1 MHSEDGDDP
10 ELRAAIA
17 ASLVDI
23 RDSAVEPPSRRRQQ
37 AVVDLTGETESESEN
52 DVVPCYPR
60 SRSVIGSETDDEEDE
75 DMKRAIALSLK
86 ESREVQDP
94 SSASPPTVRETSTDL
109 TLNPPSLINLDD
121 EDDDDDD
128 DDTKRAIAAS
138 MLSVSSQPPGALQ
151 AATEQASASRTS
163 ASTSTTTIRDDATQ
177 AEPVKP
183 IGIFG
188 LDRKQMEQERLARLA
203 KRKAADDT
211 SLNERESKSS
221 KIEATPTPRISK
233 PVQDSEIASVTSA
246 SSSALTSSPLQYP
259 EGVVKKTWA
268 SGFPRRG
275 DDIKI
280 EEVLQKADLELA
292 VLSSFMWNLDWLF
305 SKTDPRSTRFLL
317 MMQAKDDATKR
328 QYESEAAALRNV
340 RLCFPPMDGQV
351 NCMHSK
357 LMLLFHPTYVRIA
370 VPTANLTNY
379 DWGEMNGVM
388 ENSVFLIDLPKID
401 VKKQECPATAF
412 YEDLVYFLKACTL
425 HENIIAKLK
434 SFDFAKTA
442 KYAFVH
448 TIGGAHTGTAWERT
462 GYCGLGRAVERMGL
476 RTSHPLNI
484 DFVTSSLGSLTD
496 DLLRSIYLASQGDTG
511 ITDLTLR
518 TSKTSPAKHLTDP
531 TTLIPHST
539 ASEWKDDRF
548 RVYFPSQ
555 ATVAASKGGPNCA
568 GTVCFQSRWYEGA
581 KFPRHVLRDCESQR
595 RGMLMHNKILY
606 VRPDEPIP
614 LAPQDKNKACRAWAY
629 IGSANLSESAW
640 GRLVLDRT
648 TKQPK
653 LNCRNW
659 ECGVVVPVFENRN
672 KSGAVNSTSTSTT
685 NSASSSQTQTQ
696 NDDGTGGGLVGL
708 FAGTVPV
715 PMRVPGRYYES
726 GRKPW
731 FFSEG

>member
-1 MHSEDGDDP
+1 MHSDDVDDAD
-10 ELRAAIA
+10 LRAAIA
-17 ASLVDI
+17 ASLLGI
-23 RDSAVEPPSRRRQQ
+23 RNSADEPPSRRRQQ
-37 AVVDLTGETESESEN
+37 AVVDLTGETESESDN
-52 DVVPCYPR
+52 DVVPIYPK

-75 DMKRAIALSLK
+75 DMKRAIALSLQ
-86 ESREVQDP
+86 ESKGVQDP
-94 SSASPPTVRETSTDL
+94 SSA
-109 TLNPPSLINLDD
+109 
-121 EDDDDDD
+121 
-128 DDTKRAIAAS
+128 
-138 MLSVSSQPPGALQ
+138 
-151 AATEQASASRTS
+151 
-163 ASTSTTTIRDDATQ
+163 
-177 AEPVKP
+177 P

-203 KRKAADDT
+203 KRKAADT
-211 SLNERESKSS
+211 SSLNERESKSS
-221 KIEATPTPRISK
+221 KIEAAPTPRVSK
-233 PVQDSEIASVTSA
+233 PVQGSEHASVTIASA
-246 SSSALTSSPLQYP
+246 SALTSSPLQYP

-268 SGFPRRG
+268 SGFPRQG

-280 EEVLQKADLELA
+280 EEVLQKSDLELA
-292 VLSSFMWNLDWLF
+292 VLSSFMWDLDWLF
-305 SKTDPRSTRFLL
+305 SKTDTRSTRFLL

-401 VKKQECPATAF
+401 DKKQECPTTAF

-442 KYAFVH
+442 NYAFVH

-476 RTSHPLNI
+476 RTSKPLNI
-484 DFVTSSLGSLTD
+484 DFVTSSLGSLSD
-496 DLLRSIYLASQGDTG
+496 DFLRSIYLASQGDSG

-518 TSKTSPAKHLTDP
+518 TSKTSPARHLTDP
-531 TTLIPHST
+531 TTLVAHHT

-548 RVYFPSQ
+548 RVYFPSH

-614 LAPQDKNKACRAWAY
+614 LAPQGKNQVCRAWAY
-629 IGSANLSESAW
+629 VGSANLSESAW

-659 ECGVVVPVFENRN
+659 ECGVLVPVLENPRT
-672 KSGAVNSTSTSTT
+672 KSDAGGNSSSSSSSSTSS
-685 NSASSSQTQTQ
+685 SASSAQAPPPTR
-696 NDDGTGGGLVGL
+696 NDEGTGGGLMGL

-715 PMRVPGRYYES
+715 PMRVPGRYYEG
-726 GRKPW
+726 GRRPW